1 MYASSSSATTRAP
14 SPQKSSLTSAKS
26 SGRRKSSS
34 ASFSS
39 SFKKKVNRS
48 CVKVMA
54 NNNNN
59 NNESRYG
66 ACWPGTATLT
76 PEELAFE
83 LGNGNVKKIS
93 LLGSTGSIGTQTLD
107 IVEEHPDKFECV
119 AFACGRN
126 IELAAKQIEKF
137 QPQMVSVQDGKDIEK
152 LKETLKASGYNGPMP
167 ELVYGNDGMCAVAA
181 HENCEAVVTG
191 IVGCAG
197 LPPTVAAINAKK
209 NICLANKET
218 LIAGGPAIV
227 PLAVKNGVK
236 ILPADS
242 EHSALFQCMQGL
254 PPGALRR
261 IILTA
266 SGGAF
271 RDVDLAEMQRMAE
284 QEPEKLHA
292 KATTHPNWD
301 MGAKITCDSATLMN
315 KALEVIEAH
324 YLYGTSYDNIDVV
337 IHPQSIIHSMVETA
351 DSSVLAQLGWPDM
364 RLPIL
369 YTMSWPQRVNCSEQT
384 WPRLDFVKMGDLTF
398 KEPDTKKYPSLTM
411 GYAAGRFGGTM
422 TGVFSAANE
431 QAVAMFLEKKIGYFD
446 IYKTIDMAMEAHKND
461 LILDPSLDDIVACDL
476 WARQNVLDNV
486 SAGKLTAKVPA

>member
-1 MYASSSSATTRAP
+1 MAS
-14 SPQKSSLTSAKS
+14 QMM
-26 SGRRKSSS
+26 S
-34 ASFSS
+34 ASLSA
-39 SFKKKVNRS
+39 RS
-48 CVKVMA
+48 CVASGASLRPRTAAPAKGRSARLAVA
-54 NNNNN
+54 AA

-66 ACWPGTATLT
+66 ACWPGRVEVPADI
-76 PEELAFE
+76 PK

-107 IVEEHPDKFECV
+107 IVEENPDKFEVV
-119 AFACGRN
+119 AISAGGN
-126 IELAAKQIEKF
+126 IDLVAEQTAKFK
-137 QPQMVSVQDGKDIEK
+137 PKMVSIRDGSKIEA
-152 LKETLKASGYNGPMP
+152 LKEALKAKGVTDMP
-167 ELVYGNDGMCAVAA
+167 EILAGDEGITEVAR
-181 HENCEAVVTG
+181 HKDCEATVTG

-197 LPPTVAAINAKK
+197 LAPTVAAIEAGKD
-209 NICLANKET
+209 ICLANKET
-218 LIAGGPAIV
+218 LIAGGPHIV
-227 PLAVKNGVK
+227 PLIQKHNVK

-254 PPGALRR
+254 PEGGLRR

-271 RDVDLAEMQRMAE
+271 RDFSYADMQKLAKEDPLA
-284 QEPEKLHA
+284 LHA

-337 IHPQSIIHSMVETA
+337 VHPQSIIHSMVETA

-369 YTMSWPQRVNCSEQT
+369 YTMSWPDRVQCSETT
-384 WPRLDFVKMGDLTF
+384 WPRLDFMKMGDLTF
-398 KEPDTKKYPSLTM
+398 KEPDLEKYPSLTM
-411 GYAAGRFGGTM
+411 GYEAGRTGGTM

-431 QAVAMFLEKKIGYFD
+431 EAVAQFLDKKIGYFD
-446 IYKTIDMAMEAHKND
+446 IFKVIEKTCEKHKD
-461 LILDPSLDDIVACDL
+461 ELVLDPSLEDIYHTDK
-476 WARQNVLDNV
+476 WAREYVRENCITKEMAL
-486 SAGKLTAKVPA
+486 A

>member
-1 MYASSSSATTRAP
+1 
-14 SPQKSSLTSAKS
+14 
-26 SGRRKSSS
+26 
-34 ASFSS
+34 
-39 SFKKKVNRS
+39 
-48 CVKVMA
+48 
-54 NNNNN
+54 
-59 NNESRYG
+59 
-66 ACWPGTATLT
+66 
-76 PEELAFE
+76 
-83 LGNGNVKKIS
+83 
-93 LLGSTGSIGTQTLD
+93 
-107 IVEEHPDKFECV
+107 
-119 AFACGRN
+119 
-126 IELAAKQIEKF
+126 
-137 QPQMVSVQDGKDIEK
+137 MVSISDGADVAK
-152 LKETLKASGYNGPMP
+152 LKEMIADMDGPAP
-167 ELVYGNDGMCAVAA
+167 ELLYGEDGMIEVAR
-181 HENCEAVVTG
+181 HEDVDSTVTG

-197 LPPTVAAINAKK
+197 LPPTVAAIEAGK

-227 PLAVKNGVK
+227 PLAVKHGVK

-242 EHSALFQCMQGL
+242 EHSAIFQCIQGL
-254 PPGALRR
+254 PENALRR

-271 RDVDLAEMQRMAE
+271 RDVPYEEMLRCATEDPAFLQ
-284 QEPEKLHA
+284 K

-337 IHPQSIIHSMVETA
+337 IHPQSIIHSMVETS

-369 YTMSWPQRVNCSEQT
+369 YTMSWPERVECSEVT

-398 KEPDTKKYPSLTM
+398 REPDVTKYPSLTM
-411 GYAAGRFGGTM
+411 GYAAGRTGGTM

-446 IYKTIDMAMEAHKND
+446 IYKTIELAMEAHKND
-461 LILDPSLDDIVACDL
+461 LVLDPTLDDIVASDL
-476 WARQNVLDNV
+476 WARAHVKDLV
-486 SAGKLTAKVPA
+486 ESGVCKELVAV

>member
-1 MYASSSSATTRAP
+1 
-14 SPQKSSLTSAKS
+14 
-26 SGRRKSSS
+26 
-34 ASFSS
+34 
-39 SFKKKVNRS
+39 
-48 CVKVMA
+48 MA

-66 ACWPGTATLT
+66 ACWPGTATPT

-369 YTMSWPQRVNCSEQT
+369 YTMSWPQRVNC
-384 WPRLDFVKMGDLTF
+384 
-398 KEPDTKKYPSLTM
+398 
-411 GYAAGRFGGTM
+411 
-422 TGVFSAANE
+422 
-431 QAVAMFLEKKIGYFD
+431 
-446 IYKTIDMAMEAHKND
+446 
-461 LILDPSLDDIVACDL
+461 
-476 WARQNVLDNV
+476 
-486 SAGKLTAKVPA
+486 

>member
-1 MYASSSSATTRAP
+1 MSFLSSRLPPRRRRRRQTSVASS
-14 SPQKSSLTSAKS
+14 
-26 SGRRKSSS
+26 
-34 ASFSS
+34 
-39 SFKKKVNRS
+39 
-48 CVKVMA
+48 
-54 NNNNN
+54 NNNN

-66 ACWPGTATLT
+66 ACWPGTATPT
-76 PEELAFE
+76 PEELSLE

-137 QPQMVSVQDGKDIEK
+137 QPQMVSVQDGNDVSK
-152 LKETLKASGYNGPMP
+152 LKEILKENGYNGPMP
-167 ELVYGNDGMCAVAA
+167 ELVDGNDGMCAVAA
-181 HENCEAVVTG
+181 HKDCEAVVTG

-271 RDVDLAEMQRMAE
+271 RDFELAEMQRMAE

-384 WPRLDFVKMGDLTF
+384 WPRLDFIKMGDLTF
-398 KEPDTKKYPSLTM
+398 KEPDVNKYPSLTM

-486 SAGKLTAKVPA
+486 NAGKLSAKVPA

>member
-1 MYASSSSATTRAP
+1 MF
-14 SPQKSSLTSAKS
+14 PQ
-26 SGRRKSSS
+26 
-34 ASFSS
+34 
-39 SFKKKVNRS
+39 
-48 CVKVMA
+48 
-54 NNNNN
+54 
-59 NNESRYG
+59 SRYG
-66 ACWPGTATLT
+66 ACWPGRAEV
-76 PEELAFE
+76 PSDVPA

-107 IVEEHPDKFECV
+107 IAEENPDKFEIV
-119 AFACGRN
+119 ALSAGKN
-126 IELAAKQIEKF
+126 LDVLAEQIKKF
-137 QPQMVSVQDGKDIEK
+137 KPKMVSISDGADLEK
-152 LKETLKASGYNGPMP
+152 LREMIKDMDGPAP
-167 ELVYGNDGMCAVAA
+167 ELLYGEEGMIEVAR
-181 HENCEAVVTG
+181 HKDVDSTVTG

-197 LPPTVAAINAKK
+197 LPPTVAAIEAGK

-227 PLAVKNGVK
+227 PLAVKHGVK

-242 EHSALFQCMQGL
+242 EHSAIFQCIQGL
-254 PPGALRR
+254 PENALRR

-271 RDVDLAEMQRMAE
+271 RDVPYEEMLRCATEDPAFLQ
-284 QEPEKLHA
+284 K

-369 YTMSWPQRVNCSEQT
+369 YTMSWPERVECSEVT

-398 KEPDTKKYPSLTM
+398 REPDVEKYPSLTM
-411 GYAAGRFGGTM
+411 GYAAGRTGGTM

-431 QAVAMFLEKKIGYFD
+431 QAVAMFLDKKIGYFD
-446 IYKTIDMAMEAHKND
+446 IYKTIEMAMEAHKND
-461 LILDPSLDDIVACDL
+461 LILDPTLDDIVASDL
-476 WARQNVLDNV
+476 WARAHVKDLV
-486 SAGKLTAKVPA
+486 ESGACKELVAV